1 MKKRIYNSM
10 IFLVIFTVLLT
21 SSLITGIIYRG
32 FYYRIQE
39 EIRNEALFISIGLN
53 QNGEA
58 FFSELENKGVTNRVT
73 WIDADGRV
81 LFDNVAEAKDMDNHL
96 DRPEITEALK
106 NGFGESVHLSK
117 TMGSQT
123 YYYAVRLNNG
133 TVLRVS
139 TTTDS
144 IYKLVLNF
152 IPYIFII
159 CLTVLFMSL
168 LIANLLTKKIITPI
182 NNLNLEKPLSND
194 IYDELSPLLSRME
207 KQNEKIENQF
217 NEIKMRQE
225 ELRAIMENVSD
236 GIIVLNSKGRIIS
249 INNAAAFI
257 FDVGLE
263 ECVNKH
269 ILVLSRSSVFQE
281 AVEAAIK
288 GNSYENTITKGSS
301 IFNLLAS
308 PVKDDKPVKG
318 IILFVLDVTEKANAE
333 KIRREFSA
341 NVSHELKTPLTSILG
356 YAELLKNDMVKVED
370 ISSFAS
376 RIYNEAR
383 NLINL
388 VEDIIKLSRLD
399 EKDPHFLFEEV
410 DLLRLTENVVE
421 RLSSIAQKKEIDIL
435 VNGVKARIRGV
446 RQILEEMI
454 YNLCDNAIKYCDEK
468 SKVELTVS
476 VSNDNVILTVSDN
489 GPGIEKEHQSRIF
502 ERFYRVD
509 KSHSRGSGGTGL
521 GLAIVKNGAK
531 FHNAKIELFS
541 KRGEG
546 TKISIIFN
554 RE

>member
-1 MKKRIYNSM
+1 M
-10 IFLVIFTVLLT
+10 L
-21 SSLITGIIYRG
+21 
-32 FYYRIQE
+32 
-39 EIRNEALFISIGLN
+39 
-53 QNGEA
+53 
-58 FFSELENKGVTNRVT
+58 
-73 WIDADGRV
+73 
-81 LFDNVAEAKDMDNHL
+81 
-96 DRPEITEALK
+96 
-106 NGFGESVHLSK
+106 
-117 TMGSQT
+117 
-123 YYYAVRLNNG
+123 
-133 TVLRVS
+133 
-139 TTTDS
+139 
-144 IYKLVLNF
+144 
-152 IPYIFII
+152 I
-159 CLTVLFMSL
+159 CLQ
-168 LIANLLTKKIITPI
+168 KIITPI

-546 TKISIIFN
+546 TKFQLFLTESKSMFWSYTGDIIVPCFFVLYVF
-554 RE
+554 

>member
-1 MKKRIYNSM
+1 M
-10 IFLVIFTVLLT
+10 L
-21 SSLITGIIYRG
+21 
-32 FYYRIQE
+32 
-39 EIRNEALFISIGLN
+39 
-53 QNGEA
+53 
-58 FFSELENKGVTNRVT
+58 
-73 WIDADGRV
+73 
-81 LFDNVAEAKDMDNHL
+81 
-96 DRPEITEALK
+96 
-106 NGFGESVHLSK
+106 
-117 TMGSQT
+117 
-123 YYYAVRLNNG
+123 
-133 TVLRVS
+133 
-139 TTTDS
+139 
-144 IYKLVLNF
+144 
-152 IPYIFII
+152 I
-159 CLTVLFMSL
+159 CLQ
-168 LIANLLTKKIITPI
+168 KIITPI

-225 ELRAIMENVSD
+225 ELRSIMENVSD

-288 GNSYENTITKGSS
+288 GNSYENKITKGSS

-341 NVSHELKTPLTSILG
+341 NVTHELKTPLTSILG

-370 ISSFAS
+370 IYSFAS

-399 EKDPHFLFEEV
+399 EKIHTFYLKK
-410 DLLRLTENVVE
+410 LTY
-421 RLSSIAQKKEIDIL
+421 LD
-435 VNGVKARIRGV
+435 
-446 RQILEEMI
+446 
-454 YNLCDNAIKYCDEK
+454 
-468 SKVELTVS
+468 
-476 VSNDNVILTVSDN
+476 
-489 GPGIEKEHQSRIF
+489 
-502 ERFYRVD
+502 
-509 KSHSRGSGGTGL
+509 
-521 GLAIVKNGAK
+521 
-531 FHNAKIELFS
+531 
-541 KRGEG
+541 
-546 TKISIIFN
+546 
-554 RE
+554 